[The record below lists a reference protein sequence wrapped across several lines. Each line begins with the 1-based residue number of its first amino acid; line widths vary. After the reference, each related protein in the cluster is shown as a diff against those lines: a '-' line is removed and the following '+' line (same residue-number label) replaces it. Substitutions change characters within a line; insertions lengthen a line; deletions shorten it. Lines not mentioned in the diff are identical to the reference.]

1 LAEGVHSGAPETDA
15 RGNVVSAWSW
25 PRSDVVRLVVT
36 VVGPDGRN
44 VYRYCDLRPGREHA
58 ETIELPDGPRTV
70 TIERPVRERVDL
82 GQHRKR
88 RK

>member
-1 LAEGVHSGAPETDA
+1 M
-15 RGNVVSAWSW
+15 NAWSW
-25 PRSDVVRLVVT
+25 PGRDVVRLVVT

-44 VYRYCDLRPGREHA
+44 VYRYCDLRPGRENA
-58 ETIELPDGPRTV
+58 QTIELADGPRTV

-82 GQHRKR
+82 SRHRKR